1 VHDFSALIPTVFK
14 TAGMLSPGLT
24 WHICNPPIQELEF
37 EMDARSVQHERVVH
51 I

>member
-1 VHDFSALIPTVFK
+1 MASVLIPTVFK
-14 TAGMLSPGLT
+14 TAGMLSPRLS

-37 EMDARSVQHERVVH
+37 EMEARSVQHERVVL

>member
-14 TAGMLSPGLT
+14 TAGMLSPGLS

-37 EMDARSVQHERVVH
+37 EMDARSVQHERLVH